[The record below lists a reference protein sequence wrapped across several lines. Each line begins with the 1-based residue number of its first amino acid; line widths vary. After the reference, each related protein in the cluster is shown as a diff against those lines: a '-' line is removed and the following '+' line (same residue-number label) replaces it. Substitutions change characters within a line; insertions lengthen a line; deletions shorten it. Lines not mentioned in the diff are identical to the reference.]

1 MLFEQSKYDSD
12 ARLRLFSIGHTLDS
26 GGLTYSFA
34 FLRFTFIPIDRSY
47 FMEIGSRQRRRFS
60 KCSKFSVRD
69 NVLFDGLR
77 PSATDWVDSTFFPSA
92 EKILGSSRRTD
103 CDRNW
108 FLDAL
113 NCMATCHNVSSR
125 WTTVVY
131 NGFVCSFRSFYLC
144 SSSGANRFQV
154 SHVDATVFDG
164 NWTV

>member
-1 MLFEQSKYDSD
+1 MDSYVVWIYFQFYFRLSCPSVDSSKSVMRRQRWRQWRMLFEQSKYDSD
-12 ARLRLFSIGHTLDS
+12 AWLRLFSIGHTLDS

-60 KCSKFSVRD
+60 KCSKFSVWD

-92 EKILGSSRRTD
+92 EKILGSGYRID
-103 CDRNW
+103 HDENW

-113 NCMATCHNVSSR
+113 NCMAMCHNVSSR
-125 WTTVVY
+125 
-131 NGFVCSFRSFYLC
+131 
-144 SSSGANRFQV
+144 
-154 SHVDATVFDG
+154 
-164 NWTV
+164 